1 MEIVHKMVFSQ
12 SLPRISKNTIKKN
25 HLSKNS
31 IKGTKPILDD
41 LIHQPSFS
49 LVSLFLKFI
58 ENDFYAYGDLSL
70 FKSYF
75 ENNIQQSFDYLIQTQ
90 KLKKD
95 IHSNKIT
102 FDKNEIENSRN
113 NQIKIPEFKINDYI
127 NYEKCIK
134 EQIQNKNIIYDDTDC
149 HNQENNPFINK
160 LEKDVQ
166 NLIQDK
172 NYSNFYFI
180 QDLSQKQNT
189 YGLFVY
195 YRFEKCQI
203 VFYNPKT
210 GLKLFELNE
219 LSFLNENINK
229 LINKDNNYY
238 FSFKLKILH
247 EKNELVVNYR
257 LNETSFQ
264 SILLKSVKEYTNFIN
279 SKKTA
284 YLSSTSKEDYLY
296 CQTLLKKEWL
306 DTSAI
311 FSEFFTKYS
320 GLIHLL
326 KSNMNVINEKSFW
339 IFFLINFYSF
349 NSEIIKNTL
358 NTLDPFLGKEKIS
371 IFLNNYLNKKT
382 LTSSLQSK
390 KIICLIILETYKNL
404 SLCGFRIP
412 FYSFINVINLGK
424 YKFTFGKN
432 FLESFRF
439 DFESTNQEW
448 NEQNIIYNERYIS
461 KRYNTTYQSI
471 VGFSSI
477 GKLNIDSLKNDIPS
491 YTQLEN
497 HFLTA
502 TNNNDNLVTKFCLG
516 SLNKNNLHQIDHFLN
531 IYLKDHFS
539 NLLNPNNKFTFIQK
553 ISPQIH
559 DIMVIYYIDNSI
571 DKLEKTKL
579 NDPIY
584 LCYNFTVITKNN
596 KIWTKNFNFGFLNN
610 TTENKFKNEITEMIL
625 KFVADKNINQYFSNK
640 KYNEIL
646 YENLY

>member
-1 MEIVHKMVFSQ
+1 MVFSQ

-31 IKGTKPILDD
+31 IKSTKPILED

-95 IHSNKIT
+95 IYSNKIA
-102 FDKNEIENSRN
+102 FDENEIENQNSSNISHN
-113 NQIKIPEFKINDYI
+113 NQIQIPEFKINDYI

-172 NYSNFYFI
+172 SYSNFYFI

-203 VFYNPKT
+203 VFYNTKT

-229 LINKDNNYY
+229 LLNKDNNYY

-247 EKNELVVNYR
+247 EKNETVVNHK
-257 LNETSFQ
+257 LNETIFQ
-264 SILLKSVKEYTNFIN
+264 SILLKSIKEYTNFIN
-279 SKKTA
+279 SKKTT
-284 YLSSTSKEDYLY
+284 YLSSNSKEDYLY
-296 CQTLLKKEWL
+296 CQTILKKEWL
-306 DTSAI
+306 DTNVI

-320 GLIHLL
+320 SLIHKL

-349 NSEIIKNTL
+349 NNEIIKNTL

-371 IFLNNYLNKKT
+371 VFLYNYFNKKT
-382 LTSSLQSK
+382 LISSLQSK

-424 YKFTFGKN
+424 HKFTFGKN

-439 DFESTNQEW
+439 DFESTIQEW

-471 VGFSSI
+471 IGFSSI
-477 GKLNIDSLKNDIPS
+477 GKLNIESLTSDIPS

-502 TNNNDNLVTKFCLG
+502 TNNNDNMVTKFCLG
-516 SLNKNNLHQIDHFLN
+516 SLNKNNLHQIDNFLN
-531 IYLKDHFS
+531 LYLKDRFS

-559 DIMVIYYIDNSI
+559 DIMVIYYIDYSI
-571 DKLEKTKL
+571 EKIEKTKL
-579 NDPIY
+579 NNPIY

-596 KIWTKNFNFGFLNN
+596 KIWTKNFNFGFLNH
-610 TTENKFKNEITEMIL
+610 TIHNKYSSDINEIIL

-640 KYNEIL
+640 KHNEIL